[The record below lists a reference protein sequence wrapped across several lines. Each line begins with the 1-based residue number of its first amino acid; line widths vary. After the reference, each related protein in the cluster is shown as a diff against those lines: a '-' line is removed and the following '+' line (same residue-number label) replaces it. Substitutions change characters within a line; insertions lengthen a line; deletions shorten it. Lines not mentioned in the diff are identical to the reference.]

1 MSLFKLG
8 RKQISI
14 ALLGLAS
21 MMASHFAGASEN
33 TIAVGSISELQTV
46 LSENSIVRGEFT
58 QTRNMEMFAQPLT
71 SQGTFL
77 LDKSNGLLWTQ
88 ATPFPVSLV
97 LTDNKLSQRFAD
109 QPAKIITDKE
119 NPMAFYFSHIFLS
132 VFHGDTQKLQE
143 QFSLSFEPAIEQSSN
158 ASADSSSDDTRWI
171 LTLKPKSA
179 PMNAVF
185 EAITLQGKND
195 IERIELRE
203 IRGDS
208 TVIEFSQLSHR
219 PEVLSDAEA
228 QQFQF

>member
-1 MSLFKLG
+1 MNLFKRN
-8 RKQISI
+8 RKYINI
-14 ALLGLAS
+14 VLLGLTAIMTS
-21 MMASHFAGASEN
+21 GLVSAKEN
-33 TIAVGSISELQTV
+33 TAAVGSISELQTV
-46 LSENSIVRGEFT
+46 LSQNSIVRGEFT

-88 ATPFPVSLV
+88 TTPFPVNLV

-132 VFHGDTQKLQE
+132 VFHGDTQKLQD
-143 QFSLSFEPAIEQSSN
+143 QFSLTFQPTTAQSSDQN
-158 ASADSSSDDTRWI
+158 TAFWK

-185 EAITLQGKND
+185 EAITLQGNSD
-195 IERIELRE
+195 IERIELKE

-208 TVIEFSQLSHR
+208 TVIEFSQLSHQ

-228 QQFQF
+228 QQFQL

>member
-1 MSLFKLG
+1 MSLFKG
-8 RKQISI
+8 SRKHISI
-14 ALLGLAS
+14 FLLGLAS
-21 MMASHFAGASEN
+21 VMVSGLVSAKEN
-33 TIAVGSISELQTV
+33 TAVVGSISELQTV

-71 SQGTFL
+71 SQGAFL

-143 QFSLSFEPAIEQSSN
+143 QFALDFEPATVT
-158 ASADSSSDDTRWI
+158 SSDENTENKSWT
-171 LTLKPKSA
+171 LTLKPKNA

-185 EAITLQGKND
+185 EAITLQGQND

-203 IRGDS
+203 VRGDS
-208 TVIEFSQLSHR
+208 TMIEFSQLSHL

>member
-1 MSLFKLG
+1 MSLFKRS
-8 RKQISI
+8 RKHISI
-14 ALLGLAS
+14 ALLGLTS
-21 MMASHFAGASEN
+21 MMVSGLVSAKEN
-33 TIAVGSISELQTV
+33 TAVVGSISELQTV

-77 LDKSNGLLWTQ
+77 LDKSSGLLWTQ
-88 ATPFPVSLV
+88 TTPFPVNLV

-143 QFSLSFEPAIEQSSN
+143 QFALDFEPAT
-158 ASADSSSDDTRWI
+158 ATRSDKKTEKKSWA
-171 LTLKPKSA
+171 LTLTPKSA

-185 EAITLQGKND
+185 EAITLQGQSD
-195 IERIELRE
+195 IERIELKE

-208 TVIEFSQLSHR
+208 TVIEFSQLSHQ

-228 QQFQF
+228 QQFQL

>member
-1 MSLFKLG
+1 MNLFKRS
-8 RKQISI
+8 RKNINI
-14 ALLGLAS
+14 VLLGLTAIMTS
-21 MMASHFAGASEN
+21 GLVSAEESTA
-33 TIAVGSISELQTV
+33 AVGSISELQTV

-88 ATPFPVSLV
+88 TTPFPVNLV
-97 LTDNKLSQRFAD
+97 LTDNKLSQKFAD

-143 QFSLSFEPAIEQSSN
+143 QFSLSFEPATIQSPDENTGNNSW
-158 ASADSSSDDTRWI
+158 TLI
-171 LTLKPKSA
+171 LTPKSA

-185 EAITLQGKND
+185 ESITLQGNGD
-195 IERIELRE
+195 IERIELKE

-208 TVIEFSQLSHR
+208 TVIEFSQLSHQ

-228 QQFQF
+228 QQFQL

>member
-1 MSLFKLG
+1 MSLFKRS
-8 RKQISI
+8 RKHISI

-21 MMASHFAGASEN
+21 MMASSFV
-33 TIAVGSISELQTV
+33 IANESTATVGSISDLQIV
-46 LSENSIVRGEFT
+46 LSANNIVRGEFT

-88 ATPFPVSLV
+88 TTPFPVSLV

-143 QFSLSFEPAIEQSSN
+143 QFSLDFEPATTTN
-158 ASADSSSDDTRWI
+158 TDASANSSSQDTRWT

-185 EAITLQGKND
+185 EAITLQGQND

-208 TVIEFSQLSHR
+208 TVIEFSQLSHL

-228 QQFQF
+228 QQFQL

>member
-1 MSLFKLG
+1 MSLFKG
-8 RKQISI
+8 SRKHISI
-14 ALLGLAS
+14 FLLGLAS
-21 MMASHFAGASEN
+21 VMVSGLVSAKEN
-33 TIAVGSISELQTV
+33 TAVVGSISELQTV

-71 SQGTFL
+71 SQGAFL

-132 VFHGDTQKLQE
+132 VFNGDTQKLQE
-143 QFSLSFEPAIEQSSN
+143 QFALDFEPATVT
-158 ASADSSSDDTRWI
+158 SSDENTENKSWT
-171 LTLKPKSA
+171 LTLKPKNA

-185 EAITLQGKND
+185 EAITLQGQND

-203 IRGDS
+203 VRGDS
-208 TVIEFSQLSHR
+208 TVIEFSQLSHL

>member
-1 MSLFKLG
+1 MSLFKRG

-21 MMASHFAGASEN
+21 VMASSFVIANEN
-33 TIAVGSISELQTV
+33 SATVGSISELQTV
-46 LSENSIVRGEFT
+46 LSDNSIVRGEFT

-77 LDKSNGLLWTQ
+77 LDKSSGLLWTQ
-88 ATPFPVSLV
+88 TTPFPVNLV

-143 QFSLSFEPAIEQSSN
+143 QFALDFEPATVAN
-158 ASADSSSDDTRWI
+158 SDENTENKSWT

-185 EAITLQGKND
+185 EAITLQGQND

-208 TVIEFSQLSHR
+208 TVIEFSQLSHL

-228 QQFQF
+228 QQFQL

>member
-1 MSLFKLG
+1 MSLFKRS
-8 RKQISI
+8 RKHISI

-21 MMASHFAGASEN
+21 MMASSFV
-33 TIAVGSISELQTV
+33 IANESTAMVGSITDLQTV
-46 LSENSIVRGEFT
+46 LSANNIVRGEFT

-71 SQGTFL
+71 SQGAFL

-88 ATPFPVSLV
+88 TTPFPVRLV

-143 QFSLSFEPAIEQSSN
+143 QFALDFEPATVT
-158 ASADSSSDDTRWI
+158 SSDENTENKSWT

-185 EAITLQGKND
+185 EAITLQGQND

-208 TVIEFSQLSHR
+208 TVIEFSQLSHQ

-228 QQFQF
+228 QQFQL

>member
-1 MSLFKLG
+1 MSLFKLS
-8 RKQISI
+8 RKHISGL
-14 ALLGLAS
+14 LLGLAA
-21 MMASHFAGASEN
+21 MIASGLATASQN
-33 TIAVGSISELQTV
+33 TAAVGSISELQTV

-88 ATPFPVSLV
+88 TTPFPVNLV

-132 VFHGDTQKLQE
+132 VFHGDTQKLQD
-143 QFSLSFEPAIEQSSN
+143 QFSLSFQPATMQSSDHN
-158 ASADSSSDDTRWI
+158 TGSWT

-185 EAITLQGKND
+185 EAITLQGNGD
-195 IERIELRE
+195 IERIELKE

-208 TVIEFSQLSHR
+208 TVIEFSQLSHQ

-228 QQFQF
+228 QQFQL

>member
-1 MSLFKLG
+1 MNLFKRS
-8 RKQISI
+8 RKYINI
-14 ALLGLAS
+14 VLLGLTAIMTS
-21 MMASHFAGASEN
+21 GLVSAKEN
-33 TIAVGSISELQTV
+33 TAAVGSISELQTV
-46 LSENSIVRGEFT
+46 LSQNSIVRGEFT

-88 ATPFPVSLV
+88 TTPFPVNLV

-109 QPAKIITDKE
+109 QPAKIITDIE

-132 VFHGDTQKLQE
+132 VFHGDTQKLQD
-143 QFSLSFEPAIEQSSN
+143 QFSLTFQPTTAQSSDQN
-158 ASADSSSDDTRWI
+158 TASWK

-185 EAITLQGKND
+185 EAITLHGNSD
-195 IERIELRE
+195 IERIELKE

-208 TVIEFSQLSHR
+208 TVIEFSQLSHQ

-228 QQFQF
+228 QQFQL

>member
-1 MSLFKLG
+1 MSLFKG
-8 RKQISI
+8 SRKHISI
-14 ALLGLAS
+14 FLLGLAS
-21 MMASHFAGASEN
+21 VMVSGLVSAKEN
-33 TIAVGSISELQTV
+33 TAVVGSISELQTV

-71 SQGTFL
+71 SQGAFL

-143 QFSLSFEPAIEQSSN
+143 QFALDFEPATVT
-158 ASADSSSDDTRWI
+158 SSDENTENKSWT
-171 LTLKPKSA
+171 LTLKPKNA

-185 EAITLQGKND
+185 EAITLQGQND

-203 IRGDS
+203 VRGDS
-208 TVIEFSQLSHR
+208 TMLEFSQLSHL

>member
-1 MSLFKLG
+1 MSLFKRS
-8 RKQISI
+8 RKHISI

-21 MMASHFAGASEN
+21 MMASSFV
-33 TIAVGSISELQTV
+33 IANESTTTVGSISDLQTV
-46 LSENSIVRGEFT
+46 LSANNIVRGEFT

-88 ATPFPVSLV
+88 TTPFPVSLV

-143 QFSLSFEPAIEQSSN
+143 QFSLDFEPATTDESAN
-158 ASADSSSDDTRWI
+158 ASSQDTRWT

-208 TVIEFSQLSHR
+208 TVIEFSQLSHL
-219 PEVLSDAEA
+219 PEILSDAEA
-228 QQFQF
+228 QQFQL

>member
-1 MSLFKLG
+1 MNLFKRS
-8 RKQISI
+8 RKYINI
-14 ALLGLAS
+14 ALIGLTA
-21 MMASHFAGASEN
+21 MMASGLVSAKEN
-33 TIAVGSISELQTV
+33 SAAVSSISDLQIV
-46 LSENSIVRGEFT
+46 LSANNIVRGEFT

-88 ATPFPVSLV
+88 TTPFPVSLV

-132 VFHGDTQKLQE
+132 VFHGDTQRLQE
-143 QFSLSFEPAIEQSSN
+143 QFALDFEPTTTTNTDE
-158 ASADSSSDDTRWI
+158 SANSSSQDTRWT

-208 TVIEFSQLSHR
+208 TVIEFSQLSHL

-228 QQFQF
+228 QQFQL

>member
-1 MSLFKLG
+1 MSLFKRS
-8 RKQISI
+8 RKHISVL
-14 ALLGLAS
+14 LLGLAS
-21 MMASHFAGASEN
+21 IMVSGLATASQN
-33 TIAVGSISELQTV
+33 TTSVGSISELQTV
-46 LSENSIVRGEFT
+46 LSENNIVRGEFT

-143 QFSLSFEPAIEQSSN
+143 QFSLSFEAAAMQSPGKNTGNNSW
-158 ASADSSSDDTRWI
+158 TLI
-171 LTLKPKSA
+171 LTPKSA

-185 EAITLQGKND
+185 EAIKLQGDSD
-195 IERIELRE
+195 IERIELKE

-208 TVIEFSQLSHR
+208 TVIEFSQLSHQ

-228 QQFQF
+228 QQFQL

>member
-1 MSLFKLG
+1 MNLFKRS
-8 RKQISI
+8 RKYINI
-14 ALLGLAS
+14 ALIGLTA
-21 MMASHFAGASEN
+21 MMASGFVSAKEN
-33 TIAVGSISELQTV
+33 SAAVNSISELQTV

-77 LDKSNGLLWTQ
+77 LDKSSGLLWTQ
-88 ATPFPVSLV
+88 TTPFPVNLV

-143 QFSLSFEPAIEQSSN
+143 QFALNFEPATN
-158 ASADSSSDDTRWI
+158 TSSDENVQAWT
-171 LTLKPKSA
+171 LTLKPQNA

-185 EAITLQGKND
+185 EAITLQGNSD
-195 IERIELRE
+195 IERIELKE

-208 TVIEFSQLSHR
+208 TVIEFSQLSHL

-228 QQFQF
+228 KQFQL

>member
-1 MSLFKLG
+1 MSLFKRS
-8 RKQISI
+8 RKHISVL
-14 ALLGLAS
+14 LLGLAA
-21 MMASHFAGASEN
+21 MMASGLATANHN
-33 TIAVGSISELQTV
+33 TAAVGSISELQTV
-46 LSENSIVRGEFT
+46 LSANSIVRGEFT

-77 LDKSNGLLWTQ
+77 LDKSSGLLWTQ
-88 ATPFPVSLV
+88 TSPFPVNLV

-143 QFSLSFEPAIEQSSN
+143 QFSLSFEPAKMQSPDEN
-158 ASADSSSDDTRWI
+158 TEVWT
-171 LTLKPKSA
+171 LTLKPKNA

-185 EAITLQGKND
+185 EAIKLQGNND

-208 TVIEFSQLSHR
+208 TVIEFSQLSHQ

-228 QQFQF
+228 QQFQL

>member
-1 MSLFKLG
+1 MSLFKHG

-21 MMASHFAGASEN
+21 MMASSFA
-33 TIAVGSISELQTV
+33 IANESTAPVGSISDLQTV
-46 LSENSIVRGEFT
+46 LSANNIVRGEFT
-58 QTRNMEMFAQPLT
+58 QIRNMEMFAQPLT

-109 QPAKIITDKE
+109 QPAKIITDKQ

>member
-1 MSLFKLG
+1 MSLFKHG
-8 RKQISI
+8 HKKISI

-21 MMASHFAGASEN
+21 VMVSSFVVANESTA
-33 TIAVGSISELQTV
+33 TVGSISELQTV

-109 QPAKIITDKE
+109 QPAKIITDQE

-143 QFSLSFEPAIEQSSN
+143 QFSLSFEPTTKQN
-158 ASADSSSDDTRWI
+158 SDKSIKNTSWT
-171 LTLKPKSA
+171 LTLTPKSA

-185 EAITLQGKND
+185 EAISLQGQND
-195 IERIELRE
+195 IERIELKE

-208 TVIEFSQLSHR
+208 TVIEFSQLSHL

-228 QQFQF
+228 QQFQL

>member
-1 MSLFKLG
+1 MSLFKRS
-8 RKQISI
+8 RKHISVL
-14 ALLGLAS
+14 LLGLAA
-21 MMASHFAGASEN
+21 MMASGLATANQN
-33 TIAVGSISELQTV
+33 TTPVGSISELQTV
-46 LSENSIVRGEFT
+46 LSQNSIVRGEFT

-77 LDKSNGLLWTQ
+77 LDKSSGLLWAQT
-88 ATPFPVSLV
+88 TPFPVNLV

-143 QFSLSFEPAIEQSSN
+143 QFSLSFEATAIQSPDENTGNNSW
-158 ASADSSSDDTRWI
+158 TLI
-171 LTLKPKSA
+171 LTPKSA

-185 EAITLQGKND
+185 EAITLQGNSD
-195 IERIELRE
+195 IERIELKE

-208 TVIEFSQLSHR
+208 TVIEFSQLSHQ

-228 QQFQF
+228 QQFQL

>member
-1 MSLFKLG
+1 MSLFKRG
-8 RKQISI
+8 RKQISV

-46 LSENSIVRGEFT
+46 LNENSIVRGEFT

-143 QFSLSFEPAIEQSSN
+143 QFSLSFEPTTAKNSVE
-158 ASADSSSDDTRWI
+158 SANSSSEDTRWT
-171 LTLKPKSA
+171 LTLKPKNA

-185 EAITLQGKND
+185 EAITLQGQGD

-203 IRGDS
+203 VRGDS
-208 TVIEFSQLSHR
+208 TVIEFSQLSHL

>member
-1 MSLFKLG
+1 MSLFKRS
-8 RKQISI
+8 RKHISI

-21 MMASHFAGASEN
+21 IMASSFV
-33 TIAVGSISELQTV
+33 IANESTATVGSISDLQTV
-46 LSENSIVRGEFT
+46 LSANNIVRGEFT

-88 ATPFPVSLV
+88 TTPFPVSLV
-97 LTDNKLSQRFAD
+97 LTDNKLSQRFAE

-158 ASADSSSDDTRWI
+158 ASANASSQDTRWT

-185 EAITLQGKND
+185 EAITLQGEND

-208 TVIEFSQLSHR
+208 TVIEFSQLSHL

-228 QQFQF
+228 QQFQL

>member
-1 MSLFKLG
+1 MSLFKRS
-8 RKQISI
+8 RKHISI

-21 MMASHFAGASEN
+21 MMASSFV
-33 TIAVGSISELQTV
+33 IANESTATVDSISDLQTV
-46 LSENSIVRGEFT
+46 LSANNIVRGEFT

-88 ATPFPVSLV
+88 TTPFPVSLV

-132 VFHGDTQKLQE
+132 VFHGDTQRLQE
-143 QFSLSFEPAIEQSSN
+143 QFALDFEPATTTNTDE
-158 ASADSSSDDTRWI
+158 SANSSSEDTRWT

-208 TVIEFSQLSHR
+208 TVIEFSQLSHL

-228 QQFQF
+228 QQFQL

>member
-1 MSLFKLG
+1 MSLFKRG
-8 RKQISI
+8 RKKISI

-21 MMASHFAGASEN
+21 MMASSFV
-33 TIAVGSISELQTV
+33 IANESTATVGSISDLQTV
-46 LSENSIVRGEFT
+46 LSANNIVRGEFT

-88 ATPFPVSLV
+88 TTPFPVSLV

-143 QFSLSFEPAIEQSSN
+143 QFSLDFEPATTTNTDESAN
-158 ASADSSSDDTRWI
+158 ASSQGTRWT

-208 TVIEFSQLSHR
+208 TVIEFSQLSHL

-228 QQFQF
+228 QQFQL

>member
-1 MSLFKLG
+1 MNLFKRS
-8 RKQISI
+8 RKHISVL
-14 ALLGLAS
+14 LLGLVSMTISGLATANQNKAS
-21 MMASHFAGASEN
+21 
-33 TIAVGSISELQTV
+33 VGSISELQTV

-71 SQGTFL
+71 SHGTFL
-77 LDKSNGLLWTQ
+77 LDKSSGLLWTQ
-88 ATPFPVSLV
+88 TTPFPVNLV

-143 QFSLSFEPAIEQSSN
+143 QFSLSFEPATMQSPDENTNNNSW
-158 ASADSSSDDTRWI
+158 TLI
-171 LTLKPKSA
+171 LTPKSA

-185 EAITLQGKND
+185 EAITLQGNSD
-195 IERIELRE
+195 IERIELKE

-208 TVIEFSQLSHR
+208 TVIEFSQLSHQ

-228 QQFQF
+228 QQFQL

>member
-1 MSLFKLG
+1 MNLFKRN
-8 RKQISI
+8 RKYINI
-14 ALLGLAS
+14 VLLGLTAIMTS
-21 MMASHFAGASEN
+21 GLVSAKEN
-33 TIAVGSISELQTV
+33 TAAVGSISELQTV
-46 LSENSIVRGEFT
+46 LSQNSIVRGEFT

-88 ATPFPVSLV
+88 TTPFPVNLV

-109 QPAKIITDKE
+109 QPAKLITDKE

-132 VFHGDTQKLQE
+132 VFHGDTQKLQD
-143 QFSLSFEPAIEQSSN
+143 QFSLTFQPTTAQSSDQN
-158 ASADSSSDDTRWI
+158 TAFWK

-185 EAITLQGKND
+185 EAITLQGNSD
-195 IERIELRE
+195 IERIELKE

-208 TVIEFSQLSHR
+208 TVIEFSQLSHQ

-228 QQFQF
+228 QQFQL

>member
-1 MSLFKLG
+1 MSLFKRG

-21 MMASHFAGASEN
+21 MMASSFA
-33 TIAVGSISELQTV
+33 IANESTAPVGSISDLQTV
-46 LSENSIVRGEFT
+46 LSANNIVRGEFT

-77 LDKSNGLLWTQ
+77 LDKSNGLLWKQ

-158 ASADSSSDDTRWI
+158 ASANSSSDDTRWI
-171 LTLKPKSA
+171 LTLMPKSA

-185 EAITLQGKND
+185 EAIMLQGKND

>member
-1 MSLFKLG
+1 MSLFKRN
-8 RKQISI
+8 RKHISVL
-14 ALLGLAS
+14 LLGLAS
-21 MMASHFAGASEN
+21 VMVSGIAAANEN
-33 TIAVGSISELQTV
+33 TTRVTSISELQTV
-46 LSENSIVRGEFT
+46 LSANSIVRGEFT
-58 QTRNMEMFAQPLT
+58 QIRNMEMFAQPLT

-77 LDKSNGLLWTQ
+77 LDKSSGLLWTQ

-143 QFSLSFEPAIEQSSN
+143 QFSLSFEPTTAKNSDESANSSLE
-158 ASADSSSDDTRWI
+158 DTQWT
-171 LTLKPKSA
+171 LTLRPKNA

-185 EAITLQGKND
+185 EAITLQGQGD

-203 IRGDS
+203 VRGDS
-208 TVIEFSQLSHR
+208 TVIEFSQLSHL

>member
-1 MSLFKLG
+1 MNLFK
-8 RKQISI
+8 RSI
-14 ALLGLAS
+14 KHINIVLLGLTAIMTS
-21 MMASHFAGASEN
+21 GLVYAKEN
-33 TIAVGSISELQTV
+33 TAAVGSISELQTV

-77 LDKSNGLLWTQ
+77 LDKSSGLLWNQT
-88 ATPFPVSLV
+88 TPFPVNLV

-132 VFHGDTQKLQE
+132 VFHGDTQKLQD
-143 QFSLSFEPAIEQSSN
+143 QFSLSFQPATVQSSDQN
-158 ASADSSSDDTRWI
+158 TGSWT

-185 EAITLQGKND
+185 EAITLQGNSD
-195 IERIELRE
+195 IERIELKE

-208 TVIEFSQLSHR
+208 TVIEFNQLSHQ

-228 QQFQF
+228 QQFQL

>member
-1 MSLFKLG
+1 MSLFKHG

-21 MMASHFAGASEN
+21 VMASSFV
-33 TIAVGSISELQTV
+33 IANESTATVGSISDLQTV
-46 LSENSIVRGEFT
+46 LSANNIVRGEFT

-109 QPAKIITDKE
+109 QPAKIITDQK

-143 QFSLSFEPAIEQSSN
+143 QFSLSFEPATEQSSDESTEG
-158 ASADSSSDDTRWI
+158 ASWT

-185 EAITLQGKND
+185 EAITLQGNND
-195 IERIELRE
+195 IERIELKE

-208 TVIEFSQLSHR
+208 TVIEFSQLSHQ
-219 PEVLSDAEA
+219 PEVLSNAEA
-228 QQFQF
+228 QQFQL

>member
-1 MSLFKLG
+1 MSLFKRS
-8 RKQISI
+8 RKHISVL
-14 ALLGLAS
+14 LLGLAS
-21 MMASHFAGASEN
+21 MTISGLATANQN
-33 TIAVGSISELQTV
+33 TTPVGSISELQTV

-77 LDKSNGLLWTQ
+77 LDKSSGLLWTQ
-88 ATPFPVSLV
+88 TTPFPVNLV
-97 LTDNKLSQRFAD
+97 LTDNKLSQIFAD

-143 QFSLSFEPAIEQSSN
+143 QFSLSFEPATIQSPDENTNNNSW
-158 ASADSSSDDTRWI
+158 TLI
-171 LTLKPKSA
+171 LTPKSA

-185 EAITLQGKND
+185 EAITLQGNSD
-195 IERIELRE
+195 IERIELKE

-208 TVIEFSQLSHR
+208 TVIEFSQLSHQ

-228 QQFQF
+228 QQFQL

>member
-1 MSLFKLG
+1 MSLFKLS
-8 RKQISI
+8 RKHISGL
-14 ALLGLAS
+14 LLGLAA
-21 MMASHFAGASEN
+21 MIASCLASASQN
-33 TIAVGSISELQTV
+33 TAPVGSISELQTV

-58 QTRNMEMFAQPLT
+58 QIRNMEMFSQPLT

-77 LDKSNGLLWTQ
+77 LDKSSGLLWTQ
-88 ATPFPVSLV
+88 TTPFPVNLV

-143 QFSLSFEPAIEQSSN
+143 QFSLSFQPATVQSSDHN
-158 ASADSSSDDTRWI
+158 TGSWT

-185 EAITLQGKND
+185 EAITLQGNGD
-195 IERIELRE
+195 IERIELKE

-208 TVIEFSQLSHR
+208 TVIEFSQLSHQ

-228 QQFQF
+228 QQFQL

>member
-1 MSLFKLG
+1 MSLFKRS
-8 RKQISI
+8 RKHISVL
-14 ALLGLAS
+14 LLGLAA
-21 MMASHFAGASEN
+21 MMASGLATANQN
-33 TIAVGSISELQTV
+33 TAPVGSISELQTV
-46 LSENSIVRGEFT
+46 LSANSIVRGEFT

-77 LDKSNGLLWTQ
+77 LDKSSGLLWTQ
-88 ATPFPVSLV
+88 TTPFPVNLV

-143 QFSLSFEPAIEQSSN
+143 QFSLSFEPATIQSSDEN
-158 ASADSSSDDTRWI
+158 TGNNSWTLI
-171 LTLKPKSA
+171 LTPKSA

-185 EAITLQGKND
+185 EAITLQGNSD
-195 IERIELRE
+195 IERIELKE

-208 TVIEFSQLSHR
+208 TVIEFSQLSHQ

-228 QQFQF
+228 QQFQL

>member
-1 MSLFKLG
+1 MNLFKRS
-8 RKQISI
+8 RKHINI
-14 ALLGLAS
+14 VLLGLTAIMTS
-21 MMASHFAGASEN
+21 GLVSAEESAA
-33 TIAVGSISELQTV
+33 AVGSISELQTV

-71 SQGTFL
+71 SHGTFL
-77 LDKSNGLLWTQ
+77 LDKSSGLLWTQ
-88 ATPFPVSLV
+88 TTPFPVNLV
-97 LTDNKLSQRFAD
+97 LTDNKLSQKFAD

-143 QFSLSFEPAIEQSSN
+143 QFSLSFQPATVQSSDHN
-158 ASADSSSDDTRWI
+158 TGSWT

-185 EAITLQGKND
+185 EAITLQGNGD
-195 IERIELRE
+195 IERIELKE

-208 TVIEFSQLSHR
+208 TVIEFSQLSHQ

-228 QQFQF
+228 QQFQL

>member
-1 MSLFKLG
+1 MNLFKRS
-8 RKQISI
+8 RKYINI
-14 ALLGLAS
+14 ALIGLTA
-21 MMASHFAGASEN
+21 MMASGLVSAKEN
-33 TIAVGSISELQTV
+33 SAAVSSISELQTV

-77 LDKSNGLLWTQ
+77 LDKSSGLLWTQ
-88 ATPFPVSLV
+88 TTPFPVNLV
-97 LTDNKLSQRFAD
+97 LTDNKLSQRFAE

-143 QFSLSFEPAIEQSSN
+143 QFALDFEPATVT
-158 ASADSSSDDTRWI
+158 SSDENTENKSWR

-185 EAITLQGKND
+185 EAITLQGQND

-208 TVIEFSQLSHR
+208 TVIEFSQLSHL

-228 QQFQF
+228 QQFQL

>member
-1 MSLFKLG
+1 MSLFKRS
-8 RKQISI
+8 RKHISVL
-14 ALLGLAS
+14 LLGLAA
-21 MMASHFAGASEN
+21 MMSSDLATANQN
-33 TIAVGSISELQTV
+33 TAPVGSISELQTV
-46 LSENSIVRGEFT
+46 LSENNIVRGEFT

-77 LDKSNGLLWTQ
+77 LDKSSGLLWTQ
-88 ATPFPVSLV
+88 TSPFPVNLV

-143 QFSLSFEPAIEQSSN
+143 QFSLSFEAATIQSPDEKTGNNSW
-158 ASADSSSDDTRWI
+158 TLI
-171 LTLKPKSA
+171 LTPKSA

-185 EAITLQGKND
+185 EAITLQGNSD
-195 IERIELRE
+195 IERIELKE

-208 TVIEFSQLSHR
+208 TVIEFSQLSHQ

-228 QQFQF
+228 QQFQL

>member
-1 MSLFKLG
+1 MSLFKRS
-8 RKQISI
+8 RKHISI

-21 MMASHFAGASEN
+21 MMASSFV
-33 TIAVGSISELQTV
+33 IANESTATVGSISDLQTV
-46 LSENSIVRGEFT
+46 LSANNIVRGEFT

-158 ASADSSSDDTRWI
+158 ASANSSSQDTRWT

-208 TVIEFSQLSHR
+208 TVIEFSQLSHL

-228 QQFQF
+228 QQFQL

>member
-1 MSLFKLG
+1 MSLFKHS
-8 RKQISI
+8 RKHINI
-14 ALLGLAS
+14 ALLALAS
-21 MMASHFAGASEN
+21 MIASSFAGANESAV
-33 TIAVGSISELQTV
+33 TVGSISELQTV
-46 LSENSIVRGEFT
+46 LSANSIVRGEFT

-77 LDKSNGLLWTQ
+77 LDKSSGLLWTQ

-132 VFHGDTQKLQE
+132 VFHGDTQTLQE
-143 QFSLSFEPAIEQSSN
+143 QFSLSFEPANEPSSGR
-158 ASADSSSDDTRWI
+158 SAEDTLWT
-171 LTLKPKSA
+171 LTLTPKSS

-185 EAITLQGKND
+185 EAITLQGHND
-195 IERIELRE
+195 IERIELKE

-208 TVIEFSQLSHR
+208 TVIEFSLLSHQ

-228 QQFQF
+228 QQFQL